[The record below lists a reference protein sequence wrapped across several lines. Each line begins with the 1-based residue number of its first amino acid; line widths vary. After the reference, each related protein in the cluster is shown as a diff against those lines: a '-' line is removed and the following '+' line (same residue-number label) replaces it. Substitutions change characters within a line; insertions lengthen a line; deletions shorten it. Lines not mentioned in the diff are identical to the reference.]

1 MPLSLTRRLLVGAFA
16 APAIGG
22 VAAPAII
29 GRAQAAARTLRISH
43 QFPASSGDT
52 GDFRDRMC
60 RRFAEQVA
68 ARTHDE
74 LRFEIYPNASLMKTF
89 AQFSGLRKGALDVA
103 LIPLTYAGGEVHEMN
118 ISFMPALV
126 TSYAQGYAW
135 RTSPVG
141 REMVG
146 LLEQKGVILVSW
158 MWQSGGMASRTTPLV
173 EPADA
178 KGMKIRGGSR
188 EMDEMFLAAGAS
200 VSSMPSNEVYMGMK
214 TGVMDAACTSS
225 SSFLSFKLEETCKYM
240 TTPGKRSFF
249 FILEPIMVSKAVWD
263 TLTKPQ
269 QEAMLAV
276 GEEMVPFN
284 LAGARFD
291 DVELGRVFGAAG
303 VSVHPMEDATVD
315 RWQAVARASAW
326 KQYAEKTPLAAKMLK
341 MAEEVPLV

>member
-1 MPLSLTRRLLVGAFA
+1 MPSLITRRLAVTGALGGA
-16 APAIGG
+16 LSMPAIT
-22 VAAPAII
+22 
-29 GRAQAAARTLRISH
+29 GRAQAQPRTLRISH

-60 RRFAEQVA
+60 RRFGDQVA
-68 ARTHDE
+68 ARTGGA

-103 LIPLTYAGGEVHEMN
+103 LIPLTYAGGEVHEFN

-135 RTSPVG
+135 RTSPIG
-141 REMVG
+141 RELVS
-146 LLEQKGVILVSW
+146 LLEQRGVILVSW
-158 MWQSGGMASRTTPLV
+158 MWQSGGMASRTQPLI
-173 EPADA
+173 EPSDA

-225 SSFLSFKLEETCKYM
+225 SSFLSFKLEEACKHM
-240 TTPGKRSFF
+240 TTPGRRSFF

-263 TLTKPQ
+263 TLDKTQ
-269 QEAMLAV
+269 QEAMMAV
-276 GEEMVPFN
+276 GEEMLPFN
-284 LAGARFD
+284 LAGAQAD
-291 DVELGRVFGAAG
+291 DEALGKVFAAAG
-303 VSVHPMEDATVD
+303 VAVHPMPDPTVD
-315 RWQAVARASAW
+315 RWQAVARSSAW

-341 MAEEVPLV
+341 MAEEVVAAPV

>member
-1 MPLSLTRRLLVGAFA
+1 MPTLTRRAAIIGA
-16 APAIGG
+16 

-60 RRFAEQVA
+60 RRFADLVA
-68 ARTHDE
+68 ARTNGE
-74 LRFEIYPNASLMKTF
+74 LVFEIYPNASLMKTF
-89 AQFSGLRKGALDVA
+89 AQFSGLRKGALDIA

-135 RTSPVG
+135 RSTPVG
-141 REMVG
+141 RELTG

-158 MWQSGGMASRTTPLV
+158 MWQSGGMASRTTPLI

-188 EMDEMFLAAGAS
+188 EMDEMFKAAGAS
-200 VSSMPSNEVYMGMK
+200 VSSMPSNEVYVGMQ

-225 SSFLSFKLEETCKYM
+225 SSFLSFKLQEACKHM
-240 TTPGKRSFF
+240 TTPGNRSFF
-249 FILEPIMVSKAVWD
+249 FILEPIMVSKAIWD

-269 QEAMLAV
+269 QEAMMAV
-276 GEEMVPFN
+276 GEEMIPFN
-284 LAGARFD
+284 LAGAKFD
-291 DVELGRVFGAAG
+291 DLELSRVFAAAG
-303 VSVHPMEDATVD
+303 VAVHPMEDATVD
-315 RWQAVARASAW
+315 RWQAIARESSW
-326 KQYAEKTPLAAKMLK
+326 KQFAEKTPLAARMLK
-341 MAEEVPLV
+341 LAEAVPTA

>member
-1 MPLSLTRRLLVGAFA
+1 MPNPISRRTMSALLGTALA
-16 APAIGG
+16 MPAIT
-22 VAAPAII
+22 

-60 RRFAEQVA
+60 RRFGELVA
-68 ARTHDE
+68 ARTGNS
-74 LRFEIYPNASLMKTF
+74 LAFEIYPNGSLMKTF
-89 AQFSGLRKGALDVA
+89 AQFSGLRKGALDIA

-126 TSYAQGYAW
+126 TSYTQAYNW
-135 RTSPVG
+135 RTQPIGKELVA
-141 REMVG
+141 

-158 MWQSGGMASRTTPLV
+158 MWQSGGMASRTKPLIN
-173 EPADA
+173 PADA

-240 TTPGKRSFF
+240 TTPGERSFF

-263 TLTKPQ
+263 TLTKQ
-269 QEAMLAV
+269 QQDAMMAV
-276 GEEMVPFN
+276 GEEMIPFN
-284 LAGARFD
+284 LAGAKAD
-291 DVELGRVFGAAG
+291 DILLAKTFAAAG
-303 VSVHPMEDATVD
+303 VEVTPMQNETVD
-315 RWQAVARASAW
+315 RWQAVARASSW

-341 MAEEVPLV
+341 LAEDVSAAS